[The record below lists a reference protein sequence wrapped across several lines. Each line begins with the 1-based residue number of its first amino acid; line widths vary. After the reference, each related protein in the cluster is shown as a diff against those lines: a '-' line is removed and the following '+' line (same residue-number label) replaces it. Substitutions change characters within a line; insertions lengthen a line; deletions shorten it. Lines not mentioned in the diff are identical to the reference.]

1 VNCPFCGA
9 QLPAGAPFCPACH
22 QSLVEKATIPI
33 PRPWRRKTGLLA
45 LFFLLFLLTGAVLL
59 RSDPEPQP
67 QTEVPAAEPVAQP
80 VEAAPLPE
88 APAPQILAAETK
100 LTYDTG
106 TDTYELFLSSSSG
119 EYANEGTYVTT
130 LNPGQGCFTPLL
142 LVVQKDGHDARAEF
156 TELLER
162 AEVRVVCVSGE
173 AMTCGQP
180 AYDAEKPLG
189 TLTVRVHMPE
199 NSEESQIFWTL
210 TMKNGDQLYFR
221 QTFVKQTRPLY
232 IYRCEEVPMD
242 TDEALDALL
251 AQILEETPED
261 AYIQI
266 HLPAAV
272 YRTHHVF
279 KHRSYELL
287 GCIDKDLQT
296 EFRNTVT
303 FESDHTVQHNLQN
316 LQILGSGR
324 GCGVESDQYLYLHGC
339 TVQDWETGLSI
350 FEKGSV
356 CLERTTVRNNGV
368 GLLWDSPNHSFLKQ
382 DNPSNLFLDNGVA
395 IHIRQIPGNT
405 PLTFPGT
412 RFAGNGTHI
421 QNDIAYPLDLTGAS
435 FD

>member
-1 VNCPFCGA
+1 MNCPFCGA

-59 RSDPEPQP
+59 RSDPAPQP

-80 VEAAPLPE
+80 VETAPVPE

-210 TMKNGDQLYFR
+210 TMKNGEAPDSAEAQHL
-221 QTFVKQTRPLY
+221 VKTLQAHITENY
-232 IYRCEEVPMD
+232 YRCTNEILFGLGQMYAA
-242 TDEALDALL
+242 DE
-251 AQILEETPED
+251 
-261 AYIQI
+261 
-266 HLPAAV
+266 
-272 YRTHHVF
+272 RF
-279 KHRSYELL
+279 NNN
-287 GCIDKDLQT
+287 IDKHGDGT
-296 EFRNTVT
+296 AAFIRDAITVY
-303 FESDHTVQHNLQN
+303 
-316 LQILGSGR
+316 
-324 GCGVESDQYLYLHGC
+324 CG
-339 TVQDWETGLSI
+339 
-350 FEKGSV
+350 K
-356 CLERTTVRNNGV
+356 
-368 GLLWDSPNHSFLKQ
+368 
-382 DNPSNLFLDNGVA
+382 
-395 IHIRQIPGNT
+395 
-405 PLTFPGT
+405 
-412 RFAGNGTHI
+412 
-421 QNDIAYPLDLTGAS
+421 
-435 FD
+435 